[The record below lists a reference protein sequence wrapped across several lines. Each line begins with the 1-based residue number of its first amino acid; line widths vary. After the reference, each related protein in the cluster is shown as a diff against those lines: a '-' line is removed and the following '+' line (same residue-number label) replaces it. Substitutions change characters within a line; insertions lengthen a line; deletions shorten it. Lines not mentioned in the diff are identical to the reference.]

1 MKDPKDA
8 VEDGAVVVERM
19 PQVAVMGPVRQVRL
33 NPSPLLISEFV
44 AMHRGT
50 SCSITLF
57 LRSTPPDGLSNRA
70 YSHFR
75 GYLHSRRLRW
85 SYGALR
91 GRETEAWQS
100 LLAPLPP
107 GELVDSLIAA
117 QFAGIYVDRKGHEA
131 SAEALVAGLL
141 RKVPQEPVTNGDG
154 SLVFIRLPARQEA
167 VTSLG
172 RSLEPSKGP
181 RR

>member
-1 MKDPKDA
+1 M
-8 VEDGAVVVERM
+8 
-19 PQVAVMGPVRQVRL
+19 
-33 NPSPLLISEFV
+33 
-44 AMHRGT
+44 
-50 SCSITLF
+50 
-57 LRSTPPDGLSNRA
+57 SNRA